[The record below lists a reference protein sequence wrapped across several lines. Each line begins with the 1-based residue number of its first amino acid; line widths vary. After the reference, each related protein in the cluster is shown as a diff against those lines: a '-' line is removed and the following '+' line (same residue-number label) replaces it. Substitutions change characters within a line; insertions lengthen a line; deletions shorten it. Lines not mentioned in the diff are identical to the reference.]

1 MKFKNQK
8 NSMKSKIKVR
18 TSWGMT
24 NSDCVL
30 EQEITLN
37 CENINELIEEFKK
50 ELFNQ
55 TPTNSEVQ
63 LECHVEEFS
72 EKERFSKFYNELLL
86 CLGEINYFEISI
98 EDELKKHLSVEQL
111 KNIDDAYMWGLNVLY
126 EQDIH
131 LQDRLLMSLSIYDS
145 LIVPLSDFGFDIKD
159 NEDGI
164 YIFTEPTTSME
175 LILNEECNTITVNE
189 LFNSHIGF
197 LVSLIEISLTTDYNV
212 LFLGYS
218 DFIEDLFDEVKSRNL
233 LTN

>member
-1 MKFKNQK
+1 MKKIMKFKNQK

-37 CENINELIEEFKK
+37 CENTNELIEEFKK

-98 EDELKKHLSVEQL
+98 EDDLKKHLSVEQL

-145 LIVPLSDFGFDIKD
+145 LVVPLSDFGFDIKD
-159 NEDGI
+159 NEDGTYKFEDRKSNMGFLLCTKTKVI
-164 YIFTEPTTSME
+164 QVKQCENWHQGILKTLLETSNNTEYSVLFNWFDDKLE
-175 LILNEECNTITVNE
+175 SCLNEI
-189 LFNSHIGF
+189 
-197 LVSLIEISLTTDYNV
+197 
-212 LFLGYS
+212 
-218 DFIEDLFDEVKSRNL
+218 NL
-233 LTN
+233 